1 VDTVSKRKNRF
12 VAMFLKQYGINY
24 CIDRHGIVT
33 RINFTGDCLKVM
45 RTDVV
50 PMVKKS
56 LEVDEVVCHEIF
68 IYTERETVHLLSYLK
83 VR

>member
-1 VDTVSKRKNRF
+1 
-12 VAMFLKQYGINY
+12 MFLKQYGINY

-68 IYTERETVHLLSYLK
+68 IYTERGQCICCPILK
-83 VR
+83 SDRCL

>member
-1 VDTVSKRKNRF
+1 
-12 VAMFLKQYGINY
+12 MFLKQYGINY

-56 LEVDEVVCHEIF
+56 LEVDEVVCHEI
-68 IYTERETVHLLSYLK
+68 
-83 VR
+83 